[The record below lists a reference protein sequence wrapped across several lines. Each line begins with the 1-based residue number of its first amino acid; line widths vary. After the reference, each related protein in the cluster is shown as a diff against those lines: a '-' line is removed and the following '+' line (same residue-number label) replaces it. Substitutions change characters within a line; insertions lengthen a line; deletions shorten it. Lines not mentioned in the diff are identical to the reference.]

1 MNASQILGTVLLAVG
16 AIVAVSEMHTLTIY
30 LIAVAVACFVGAG
43 VAFAGASLPLTLGVA
58 AVVAVLGMPVA
69 HWMRG
74 RLRNHASEHVTH
86 DDVGRTVQ
94 VVAFDQDHLRVS
106 YRGTAWNARMQ
117 DASATTPHPGQ
128 TLRIVAR
135 EGNVLVLAAVAA

>member
-1 MNASQILGTVLLAVG
+1 MNASQMLGTALLVVG

-43 VAFAGASLPLTLGVA
+43 AAFAGASLPMTLGIT

-94 VVAFDQDHLRVS
+94 VTSINDDHLRVS
-106 YRGTAWNARMQ
+106 YRGTAWHARMQ
-117 DASATTPHPGQ
+117 DASAATPHPGQ

-135 EGNVLVLAAVAA
+135 DGNVLVLAADAA